1 MSTQTQQSDRPNL
14 VHQLSRIRGQ
24 IDGISAMMEEK
35 RDCLDIVQQIMAAR
49 SSLARVGKEFLAT
62 EAVQCSRSTRD
73 KDKLDMLLKQLF
85 TLE

>member
-1 MSTQTQQSDRPNL
+1 MSTQTQQHDRQDL

-24 IDGISAMMEEK
+24 IDGIATMMDEK

-49 SSLARVGKEFLAT
+49 SSLARVGKEFLTT

-73 KDKLDMLLKQLF
+73 KDKLDSLLKQLF